1 MKKLS
6 TSLCLLMLCSPVWAN
21 SGAALTNSEISQVL
35 THIDRPKA
43 DLARDAARHPDKI
56 LAFSGVAKGDTVLDL
71 FAGGGWYSELF
82 AHAVG
87 AKGKVYLQNDEV
99 IWRFAEQDAIA
110 RTANNRLPNV
120 IRLDKIAIADIDV
133 PAGSVDIAFMAL
145 NYHDLFFTQM
155 IRDGKTVVLREQVV
169 DYRAALATIKSALN
183 DDGVLIIIDHF
194 GAPGSGYEAPNSV
207 HRIDPAIVKYQLE
220 QAGFSLAEEAMYL
233 RNAQDDYSKSVFD
246 PSVRGNTDRF
256 VYKFVKK

>member
-1 MKKLS
+1 MKNLS
-6 TSLCLLMLCSPVWAN
+6 TGLCILLLCSPVLA
-21 SGAALTNSEISQVL
+21 SQGTALTKSEIGQVL
-35 THIDRPKA
+35 GHAARPKA
-43 DLARDAARHPDKI
+43 DLERDAARHPDKI

-87 AKGKVYLQNDEV
+87 TQGKVYLQNDEV
-99 IWRFAEQDAIA
+99 IWRFAEADALA

-120 IRLDKIAIADIDV
+120 ERLDKVAIADIKV

-155 IRDGKTVVLREQVV
+155 VREGKTVVLREQVV
-169 DYRAALATIKSALN
+169 DYRAALGAIKSALN

-194 GAPGSGYEAPNSV
+194 AAPGSGYEAPNSV

-233 RNAQDDYSKSVFD
+233 RNPQDDYSKSVFD